1 MLIKKIAAG
10 LAAGAAL
17 ALFMGAGAAQ
27 AGAAVAVA
35 TTPNPSF
42 AGQSV
47 TLSWS
52 YGTICSGSNVEF
64 RDITGGGSKP
74 LCSATADATGAAS
87 CQTNL
92 LTDTG
97 ARTIRGDATAG
108 PCVLVGAAAP
118 THTVNAAPPPPPIPT
133 TSEWTL
139 WSLTG
144 LLLIGGGVFAS
155 RRFRATAA

>member
-1 MLIKKIAAG
+1 MLIKKTAAG

-17 ALFMGAGAAQ
+17 ALFMGAGVAQ
-27 AGAAVAVA
+27 AGGPSMTV
-35 TTPNPSF
+35 TPNPSV

-47 TLSWS
+47 TLSS
-52 YGTICSGSNVEF
+52 NNFGAMCSGDNVEF
-64 RDITGGGSKP
+64 KDTTGGANKV
-74 LCSATADATGAAS
+74 LCNATVSAGGAVS
-87 CQTNL
+87 CSTNL

-97 ARTIRGDATAG
+97 GRTISGVVTTPG
-108 PCVLVGAAAP
+108 PCVGASSFAALQ
-118 THTVNAAPPPPPIPT
+118 TVNAAPAAVPT

-139 WSLTG
+139 WGLTG